1 MQSQMRPDDVA
12 WEQAE
17 ETSDNWLVQFLELD
31 ILKPIADFIL
41 KHNRGDATEFAI
53 LKKGSY
59 NISLWMKYQ
68 KGATVIRFSQPGA
81 VFSPEEK
88 IVNEVA
94 VMRFLTDQTSIPV
107 PFILHSGTKKESPL
121 ELGPFIMMDY
131 IDHGTKMYDALN
143 VPGCPK
149 EERGIL
155 DPNIDKDTLEVL
167 YKQLAGVLLQLSI
180 PSFSQIGSLS
190 QIDDFTWEVTRRP
203 LSMNMNELLRLGGLP
218 RSKLPDTTFTTTSS
232 YFEALADLNIEHLI
246 HQRNDA
252 VESADDCRRK
262 FVARQLFRK
271 LARDKRL
278 TNPSLENG
286 PFKIWCDD
294 LRPANVLLNETMEIV
309 GVVDWE
315 FTYTAPVEFSY
326 APPWWLL
333 IEKPEF
339 WSKGIENWTR
349 VFDDR
354 LKTFLDVMKDCEDTS
369 IRQGRLK
376 EDQRLSRP
384 MQQSWK
390 SGDFW
395 IMYAVLNSFAFDA
408 IYWQKI
414 DPRFFGPTESPE
426 EVWQERLDLLD
437 EKEKDEMEQLVTQKL
452 KEMESRVL
460 AWDPDEYTVNFRKQL
475 KTRGEANEEKLKAD
489 EAHKIEKDKGKENK
503 SNEIEAD
510 ADGTEASG
518 ILGTDTISDK
528 LATTHLSG

>member
-1 MQSQMRPDDVA
+1 MCPDDVA

-17 ETSDNWLVQFLELD
+17 EISDNWLAQFLELD
-31 ILKPIADFIL
+31 ILRPIADFIL
-41 KHNRGDATEFAI
+41 NHNRGNATEFAI
-53 LKKGSY
+53 LRKGSY
-59 NISLWMKYQ
+59 NISLRMKYR

-81 VFSPEEK
+81 VFFPEEK

-94 VMRFLTDQTSIPV
+94 VMRFLADQTSIPI
-107 PFILHSGTKKESPL
+107 PFILHSGSKKESPL
-121 ELGPFIMMDY
+121 ELSPFIMMDY
-131 IDHGTKMYDALN
+131 IEHETKMYDALN
-143 VPGCPK
+143 TPGCPK

-155 DPNIDKDTLEVL
+155 DPNINEDKLELL
-167 YKQLAGVLLQLSI
+167 YSQLADILLQLST
-180 PSFSQIGSLS
+180 PSLPRIGSLS

-203 LSMNMNELLRLGGLP
+203 LSMNMNELVRLGGLP
-218 RSKLPDTTFTTTSS
+218 RSKLPDIDTTYNTTSS
-232 YFEALADLNIEHLI
+232 YFEALADLNIEHLV

-278 TNPSLENG
+278 SNPSLEKG

-294 LRPANVLLNETMEIV
+294 LRPANVLLNVNMQIV

-315 FTYTAPVEFSY
+315 FTYAAPAEFSY

-339 WSKGIENWTR
+339 WSNGIEDWTR
-349 VFDDR
+349 VFDYR
-354 LKTFLDVMKDCEDTS
+354 LKTFLRVMKACEDTA
-369 IRQGRLK
+369 IQQGWLK
-376 EDQRLSRP
+376 EDQRLAGS
-384 MQQSWK
+384 MQQSWE

-395 IMYAVLNSFAFDA
+395 IMYAVSHSFAFDA

-426 EVWQERLDLLD
+426 EVWKDRLGLLD
-437 EKEKDEMEQLVTQKL
+437 EKEKDEMEQLVTRKL
-452 KEMESRVL
+452 KEMNTRIL
-460 AWDPDEYTVNFRKQL
+460 AWDPDDYTAAFRQQL
-475 KTRGEANEEKLKAD
+475 KRRREKAKEQKAKAD
-489 EAHKIEKDKGKENK
+489 EANEAHKMEYSGLKEGKAN
-503 SNEIEAD
+503 
-510 ADGTEASG
+510 
-518 ILGTDTISDK
+518 TISDK